1 MVLLNLF
8 QLLQAVLAVILLVC
22 VFKKAYNKREFHIAL
37 VCLVVS
43 IMIIPPFGREY
54 VNGATIEGASG
65 DGASSDSSVDMGTCM
80 DRCDNSSCSGN
91 CNCDLFCRDNT
102 VKQCI
107 IDCKQYYP
115 KPSQCNKICVSS
127 T

>member
-54 VNGATIEGASG
+54 VNGANIEGASG
-65 DGASSDSSVDMGTCM
+65 DDSNNCL
-80 DRCDNSSCSGN
+80 DNCLDNCTNGGG
-91 CNCDLFCRDNT
+91 CNCDTICGDN
-102 VKQCI
+102 
-107 IDCKQYYP
+107 
-115 KPSQCNKICVSS
+115 
-127 T
+127 

>member
-22 VFKKAYNKREFHIAL
+22 VFKKAHNKREFHIAL

-54 VNGATIEGASG
+54 VNGATIEGAS
-65 DGASSDSSVDMGTCM
+65 SDSPVDFNTCM
-80 DRCDNSSCSGN
+80 SVCGN
-91 CNCDLFCRDNT
+91 NQTANCDEGICNQT
-102 VKQCI
+102 VNN
-107 IDCKQYYP
+107 CKTNC
-115 KPSQCNKICVSS
+115 KSAGFHEETCKKMCV
-127 T
+127 TN

>member
-54 VNGATIEGASG
+54 VNGANIEGG
-65 DGASSDSSVDMGTCM
+65 KG
-80 DRCDNSSCSGN
+80 
-91 CNCDLFCRDNT
+91 
-102 VKQCI
+102 I
-107 IDCKQYYP
+107 P
-115 KPSQCNKICVSS
+115 
-127 T
+127 

>member
-22 VFKKAYNKREFHIAL
+22 VLKKAYNKREFHIAL

-65 DGASSDSSVDMGTCM
+65 DGANSDGANSDSPVDMGTCM
-80 DRCDNSSCSGN
+80 SLCDNAN
-91 CNCDLFCRDNT
+91 NCDSICGEDNT

-107 IDCKQYYP
+107 IDCKQYYNS
-115 KPSQCNKICVSS
+115 SQCNNMCVS
-127 T
+127 

>member
-54 VNGATIEGASG
+54 VNGANIEGASSDG
-65 DGASSDSSVDMGTCM
+65 DVDSEICKN
-80 DRCDNSSCSGN
+80 RCYNYCSSGN
-91 CNCDLFCRDNT
+91 CNCDLFCGDNNKIQ
-102 VKQCI
+102 VS
-107 IDCKQYYP
+107 DCKNNCKKYYTS
-115 KPSQCNKICVSS
+115 SQCKNMCVSS

>member
-54 VNGATIEGASG
+54 VNGANIEGASG
-65 DGASSDSSVDMGTCM
+65 DSPVDFNTCM
-80 DRCDNSSCSGN
+80 NVCDNPN
-91 CNCDLFCRDNT
+91 NCDSICGEDNT
-102 VKQCI
+102 VSECNTA
-107 IDCKQYYP
+107 CKNYYSV
-115 KPSQCNKICVSS
+115 SQCNNMCVSS

>member
-22 VFKKAYNKREFHIAL
+22 VFKKAHNKREFHIAL

-54 VNGATIEGASG
+54 VNGANIEGVSG
-65 DGASSDSSVDMGTCM
+65 DSLVDSDICNK
-80 DRCDNSSCSGN
+80 RCLFNYCNSGN
-91 CNCDLFCRDNT
+91 CNCDLFCGDNNT
-102 VKQCI
+102 QVS
-107 IDCKQYYP
+107 DCKTHCNKYYSV
-115 KPSQCNKICVSS
+115 SQCNNMCVSS